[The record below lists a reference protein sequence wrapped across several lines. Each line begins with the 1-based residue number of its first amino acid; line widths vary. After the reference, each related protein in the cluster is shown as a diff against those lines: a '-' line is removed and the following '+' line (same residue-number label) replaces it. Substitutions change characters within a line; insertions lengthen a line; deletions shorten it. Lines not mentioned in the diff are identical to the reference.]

1 MAETSQRRLWY
12 VRRAGRVRG
21 PFPPGQISREV
32 LLGRIRGNDELS
44 HDRESWRALTELPE
58 LVPETLRHAAGP
70 DAGERLMLAR
80 LREDERGRERRAG
93 RKSLTGVD
101 RRRGDRRT
109 VESFEAVAVRSRRAQ
124 RAAGEDTEERNLLL
138 PAAVVLTIVFS
149 LAMYFFWY
157 RPAVPPPARDC
168 QAAPAPAVNW
178 SGCGLA
184 GAPLARAD
192 LREADLGNANLS
204 GADLQGANLLRAD
217 LSYANL
223 ENAGLRGAQLREANL
238 TGTLLRGANLA
249 TADLRDAN
257 LGYAIL
263 EGARLEGVMLA
274 GARLDKAI
282 WPDGRV
288 CAPDSIGE
296 CR

>member
-1 MAETSQRRLWY
+1 MAETSQKRLWY

-44 HDRESWRALTELPE
+44 QDRESWHALRELPE
-58 LVPETLRHAAGP
+58 LVPESLRRTSGL
-70 DAGERLMLAR
+70 DVRERLVLAR
-80 LREDERGRERRAG
+80 LREDERRHDRRAG
-93 RKSLTGVD
+93 RKSQAGLE

-109 VESFEAVAVRSRRAQ
+109 VESFEVLAVRARREAEEEEKD
-124 RAAGEDTEERNLLL
+124 AKERNLLL

-157 RPAVPPPARDC
+157 RPAVPPPGRDC
-168 QAAPAPAVNW
+168 QAAAAPAANW
-178 SGCGLA
+178 NGCQFA
-184 GAPLARAD
+184 GRPLARAD
-192 LREADLGNANLS
+192 LREANLGNAILS
-204 GADLQGANLLRAD
+204 GADLREANLLRAD

-223 ENAGLRGAQLREANL
+223 EGAALRGAALREADL
-238 TGTLLRGANLA
+238 TGALLRGADLA
-249 TADLRDAN
+249 QADLRGAD
-257 LGYAIL
+257 LSYAIL
-263 EGARLEGVMLA
+263 DGAGLQGAKLA
-274 GARLDKAI
+274 GTRLGKAV
-282 WPDGRV
+282 WSDGRV